1 MTAYR
6 SDIDGLRALA
16 VLPVL
21 LFHAGVAGV
30 GGGYVGVDVFFVI
43 SGYLIT
49 GIIHREVSEGR
60 FSIVRFYERRV
71 RRLLSALVAVVL
83 FTTVVAYKLLLP
95 AQFLDFG
102 QSLGAVALFSSNVL
116 FFSES
121 GYFDAPA
128 EVKPLLHTW
137 SLSVEEQFYVFFP
150 LLLLIVQKF
159 LGRRFVLVVS
169 ALCLASFAANVA
181 LVGSHQS
188 ATFYLLPF
196 RAWELGIGSL
206 LAIGAVPVITS
217 KPLTNVLG
225 AAGIVMVLA
234 AVVLFTSHTPFPG
247 WAAALPC
254 VGTALILHAGVR
266 GNGAAF
272 SILSREPLVFVGKIS
287 YSLYLWHW
295 PIVVFTKQL
304 AHGVLTP
311 QLQAFIIVSS
321 IIAATLSWRFVE
333 QPVRHPTKGP
343 ARRTLFIAAGAATVV
358 WLGFGA
364 VVHKTRG
371 LPQRLSPEARAFA
384 AAAEDFAPQP
394 KHCPLW
400 PEQTDLCVL
409 GAKDKPLSFLMWG
422 DSHAGIFVNSVEEP
436 AEKAGR
442 AGLFSGVVSCPPLI
456 GLAKDD
462 NHVDDAAD
470 ARCAEINKHVLD
482 TLKKHDE
489 IKTVL
494 LVGRW
499 AYYAAGGG
507 YGQESG
513 ATLEIWRT
521 DGKRTSRADN
531 RKVFEAAFEETLTT
545 LTSWGKDVYVLEQV
559 PELANYTAANVA
571 LAIILNEDAATIR
584 DMTEH
589 TLQSVD
595 DRQRSTKLVL
605 DKLAGN
611 PKLHVLRT
619 RDQFCKGDECSAL
632 KDGVP
637 RYFDNNHVTTGTAI
651 AMQPVFAPVLQ

>member
-6 SDIDGLRALA
+6 SDIDGLRSLA

-21 LFHAGVAGV
+21 LFHAGIAGV

-71 RRLLSALVAVVL
+71 RRLLSALFAVVL
-83 FTTVVAYKLLLP
+83 LTTVAAYKLLLP
-95 AQFLDFG
+95 AQFLDYG

-116 FFSES
+116 FFFES

-128 EVKPLLHTW
+128 EAKPLLHTW
-137 SLSVEEQFYVFFP
+137 SLSVEEQFYLFFP
-150 LLLLIVQKF
+150 LLLLLVQRF

-169 ALCLASFAANVA
+169 LLCLVSFVANVA
-181 LVGSHQS
+181 LVGEQQS

-196 RAWELGIGSL
+196 RAWEMGLGAL
-206 LAIGAVPVITS
+206 LAIGAVPVIKS
-217 KPLTNVLG
+217 KPLAHALG
-225 AAGIVMVLA
+225 GAGIAMILV
-234 AVVLFTSHTPFPG
+234 AVFTFTSHTPFPG

-254 VGTALILHAGVR
+254 VGAALILHAGVL
-266 GNGAAF
+266 GHGVAF
-272 SILSREPLVFVGKIS
+272 SVLSREPLVFIGKIS

-295 PIVVFTKQL
+295 PIVVFTKLL
-304 AHGVLTP
+304 AHGELTP
-311 QLQAFIIVSS
+311 ALQAFIVVSS
-321 IIAATLSWRFVE
+321 IGMAVLSWRFVE

-343 ARRTLFIAAGAATVV
+343 SRRTLFIAAGAATAL

-371 LPQRLSPEARAFA
+371 LPQRLSPEAQAFA
-384 AAAEDFAPQP
+384 VAAEDFAPQP
-394 KHCPLW
+394 KRCPLYLEA
-400 PEQTDLCVL
+400 PELCTL
-409 GAKDKPLSFLMWG
+409 GAQGKPLSFLMWG

-456 GLAKDD
+456 GIAKDD
-462 NHVDDAAD
+462 NAVDDASD
-470 ARCAEINKHVLD
+470 GKCTEVNERVLAV
-482 TLKKHDE
+482 LEAHDE

-499 AYYAAGGG
+499 AYYANGGG
-507 YGQESG
+507 YGQESH
-513 ATLEIWRT
+513 ATLELWNAG
-521 DGKRTSRADN
+521 GKRTSRADN
-531 RKVFEAAFEETLTT
+531 RAVFEAALEETLST
-545 LTSWGKDVYVLEQV
+545 LTRWGKDVYVLEQV
-559 PELANYTAANVA
+559 PELESYTAANVA
-571 LAIILNEDAATIR
+571 MAIVLNEEPAVIR
-584 DMTEH
+584 GMTEH

-595 DRQRSTKLVL
+595 ARQTSPTTVLTKF
-605 DKLAGN
+605 ASN
-611 PKLHVLRT
+611 PKVHILRT
-619 RDQFCKGDECSAL
+619 RDQFCEGNTCSAL

-637 RYFDNNHVTTGTAI
+637 RYFDNNHVTTAAAI